1 MDPDEDLCSVQRAG
15 RLLGWSES
23 KIRRHKDA
31 LGGREGGNGCLGLSL
46 PVVLGERAKILSK
59 LGAVEQPRL
68 DTQARAGDGEA
79 AKSTSHLDDRLG
91 ALETERARLAAE
103 VVRLQE
109 VIRSLLVADAALLD
123 VIRQYANPVSPS
135 DI

>member
-31 LGGREGGNGCLGLSL
+31 LGGREGGNGRLGLSL
-46 PVVLGERAKILSK
+46 AVVLRERAKILSE
-59 LGAVEQPRL
+59 LGAVEQPGL

-79 AKSTSHLDDRLG
+79 VCDIAWQ
-91 ALETERARLAAE
+91 RAAAGDWTTYAAE
-103 VVRLQE
+103 VSLWVPDIRPRRRPG
-109 VIRSLLVADAALLD
+109 VI
-123 VIRQYANPVSPS
+123 
-135 DI
+135 